1 MAFWNRKKNWE
12 DEYDEYYA
20 QDRRA
25 EPKKDLGRLRF
36 IPHALLL
43 TFVGGLFVGMVG
55 LVSGP
60 TMVEKLLISLAT
72 PVGLVWLSLIAM
84 VYFCLL
90 VKQGWPAVVGFVCW
104 LILSIG
110 GNQFVANTLATWRE
124 APFQEIKPLELERFD
139 TVVLLGG
146 GTTTTL
152 NGRAQ
157 LGAGGDRVGMAARM
171 YHAGLVQQFI
181 CTGSQPLRSIPED
194 LHPRE
199 EAAEIL
205 IGLGVPRKSV
215 LQMKG
220 DNTSQEMSNLKTW
233 LAQDGNSSSPDNPN
247 ARVGVLTSAWHL
259 TRAMRL
265 AKAEGLDVHP
275 IPANFISGHFAPS
288 PNLIVPSGEN
298 LGITAIM
305 LKEYLARLVGR

>member
-104 LILSIG
+104 LILS
-110 GNQFVANTLATWRE
+110 L
-124 APFQEIKPLELERFD
+124 
-139 TVVLLGG
+139 
-146 GTTTTL
+146 
-152 NGRAQ
+152 
-157 LGAGGDRVGMAARM
+157 
-171 YHAGLVQQFI
+171 
-181 CTGSQPLRSIPED
+181 S
-194 LHPRE
+194 
-199 EAAEIL
+199 L
-205 IGLGVPRKSV
+205 I
-215 LQMKG
+215 
-220 DNTSQEMSNLKTW
+220 
-233 LAQDGNSSSPDNPN
+233 
-247 ARVGVLTSAWHL
+247 H
-259 TRAMRL
+259 
-265 AKAEGLDVHP
+265 
-275 IPANFISGHFAPS
+275 I
-288 PNLIVPSGEN
+288 
-298 LGITAIM
+298 
-305 LKEYLARLVGR
+305 